1 MLKRKEILAELKKM
15 GFDRAVELKTGC
27 RDYEKYF
34 QCNELKQRLE
44 NPKQGARS

>member
-15 GFDRAVELKTGC
+15 GFNKAIELKSGC

-34 QCNELKQRLE
+34 QFTVLKQGPESRKRL
-44 NPKQGARS
+44 SLS

>member
-15 GFDRAVELKTGC
+15 GFEKIFELKSGC

-34 QCNELKQRLE
+34 QRTVLKQGLE
-44 NPKQGARS
+44 SRKQP